1 MENETEHYELTYIV
15 AVKHLDDELNAV
27 IAKIAGMLKD
37 LGAEITADTII
48 GRQRLAY
55 PIGQNF
61 QGTYVSVE
69 FNSEPDKLKKLDNG
83 LKLMGELIRY
93 LVIKKK
99 IKTPEE
105 LEREAKIEERLRKER
120 EEELKTLESREP
132 HAPAMRTETAP
143 VAEKTVEAP
152 AEAEKTAE
160 PIVEEPVAAKAE
172 EKPAEVKAEEPAKA
186 EPVKESSKKEKVSLE
201 DLDKKLEEILTD
213 DMI

>member
-55 PIGQNF
+55 PIGQHF

-69 FNSEPDKLKKLDNG
+69 FNAEPDKLKKLDNG
-83 LKLMGELIRY
+83 LKLMGELVRY

-99 IKTPEE
+99 IKTAEE

-120 EEELKTLESREP
+120 EEELKTLENQEP
-132 HAPAMRTETAP
+132 HAPAMRAEAP
-143 VAEKTVEAP
+143 VAPKVEAP
-152 AEAEKTAE
+152 AEK
-160 PIVEEPVAAKAE
+160 AAAPAVAE
-172 EKPAEVKAEEPAKA
+172 EKPAVEKTEAAVAVKEEKAAEKA
-186 EPVKESSKKEKVSLE
+186 EPVKESPKKEKVSLE
-201 DLDKKLEEILTD
+201 DLDKKLDEILTD